1 MANQYMSMETLRFML
16 YNVHNTEALF
26 DRERFQD
33 YDREAIDMY
42 LDSIKDFSDKEL
54 FPYIKEM
61 DEKPAYWK
69 DGTIIVHPQF
79 EKILPMAGE
88 MCLVASG
95 FDYEHGGM
103 QMPATVMNAAGF
115 IMESANNHVP
125 GYFGLTAGAAHLL
138 ISYASDEIRDTYLPN
153 MVAMKWGGTMCLTE
167 PGAGSSMHGVKT
179 TATPTGDGRYKIK
192 GQKIFIS
199 SGDYNYV
206 DNVVHLVLA
215 RIDGSPEGTKGIS
228 LFCVPKKRVEA
239 NGELVYNN
247 VYTAGEFEKLGQR
260 GYCTTHLV
268 FGEDDTAYGWLVGE
282 ENQGLKCMFQMMNEA
297 RIGTGRSGT
306 AIASAAYYASLQYA
320 NERTQGRK
328 LTNASNPEKVTNSTP
343 IIQHADVRRML
354 LAQKAVV
361 EGALSLITE
370 TSILADIE
378 HTSEGEEKENAHLLL
393 ELLTP
398 MVKTYPAEKGRESV
412 NNGLQILGGYGFT
425 MDFILQQYLRD
436 IRIIALY
443 EGTTGIQSLDLL
455 GRKITMKNGKAL
467 QLLAAR
473 IQEDIQA
480 AMTYDDLKPYAQT
493 LGKNLMMAQ
502 ETLGFLMPFAMKG
515 EFERFLSDAT
525 IFMEFFSTITIGWQ
539 WLKIATAAKQA
550 LVIGKTEYA
559 AEFYES
565 KIHTMRFYYKYE
577 MTKTK
582 SLSKIIMSDDV
593 LTVSAQEV
601 AFA

>member
-33 YDREAIDMY
+33 YDKETVDIY

-61 DEKPAYWK
+61 DEKPSYWK
-69 DGTIIVHPQF
+69 DGTIYVHPQF
-79 EKILPMAGE
+79 EKLLPMAGE
-88 MCLVASG
+88 MGLVGGG
-95 FDYEHGGM
+95 FDYEDGGL
-103 QMPATVMNAAGF
+103 QLPATVINAAGF
-115 IMESANNHVP
+115 IMDAANNHVP

-138 ISYASDEIRDTYLPN
+138 ISYASEEIKKTYLPN
-153 MVAMKWGGTMCLTE
+153 MIAMKWGGSMCLTE
-167 PGAGSSMHGVKT
+167 PGAGSSMNGVKS
-179 TATPTGDGRYKIK
+179 TAEAVGDGRYKIK

-199 SGDYNYV
+199 CGDYNYV

-215 RIDGSPEGTKGIS
+215 RLEGAPEGTKGIS
-228 LFCVPKKRVEA
+228 MFCVPKKRVEA
-239 NGELVYNN
+239 NGDLTYNN

-268 FGEDDTAYGWLVGE
+268 FGEDGDSYGWLVGE

-297 RIGTGRSGT
+297 RIGTGRSGA

-320 NERTQGRK
+320 NERKQGRK
-328 LTNASNPEKVTNSTP
+328 LTSTAKPEAVNNSTT
-343 IIQHADVRRML
+343 IIEHADVRRML

-361 EGALSLITE
+361 EGSLSLIAE

-378 HTSEGEEKENAHLLL
+378 HTSTGEEKENAHLLL

-412 NNGLQILGGYGFT
+412 DNGLQILGGYGFT

-436 IRIIALY
+436 IRIIAIY

-455 GRKITMKNGKAL
+455 GRKMTMKNGKAL

-473 IQEDIQA
+473 IQEDIA
-480 AMTYDDLKPYAQT
+480 AASTYDDLKPYAQT
-493 LGKNLMMAQ
+493 LGKNLLMAQ
-502 ETLGFLMPFAMKG
+502 ETLAFLMPFAMKG

-525 IFMEFFSTITIGWQ
+525 IFMDFFSTITIGWQ

-550 LVIGKTEYA
+550 LVTGKTEYA
-559 AEFYES
+559 ADFYES
-565 KIHTMRFYYKYE
+565 KVHTMRFFYKYE

-593 LTVSAQEV
+593 LTVSTQEV

>member
-1 MANQYMSMETLRFML
+1 MANQYMSMETLRFMM

-26 DRERFQD
+26 DRERYQE
-33 YDREAIDMY
+33 YDRETIDIY

-79 EKILPMAGE
+79 EKLLPMAGE
-88 MCLVASG
+88 MGLVGSA
-95 FDYEHGGM
+95 FNYEDGGM
-103 QMPATVMNAAGF
+103 QLPVTVVNAANF
-115 IMESANNHVP
+115 IMECANNHVP

-138 ISYASDEIRDTYLPN
+138 ISYATEEIKNTYVPN
-153 MVAMKWGGTMCLTE
+153 MVAMKWGGSMCLTE
-167 PGAGSSMHGVKT
+167 PGAGSSMNGVKT
-179 TATPTGDGRYKIK
+179 TAQAVGDGRYKIK

-215 RIDGSPEGTKGIS
+215 RTEGAPAGTKGIS

-239 NGELVYNN
+239 NGDLTYNN
-247 VYTAGEFEKLGQR
+247 VYTAAEFEKLGQR
-260 GYCTTHLV
+260 GYCTTHLI
-268 FGEDDTAYGWLVGE
+268 FGEDGDAYGWLVGE

-297 RIGTGRSGT
+297 RIGTGRSG
-306 AIASAAYYASLQYA
+306 ASIATAAYYASLQYA
-320 NERTQGRK
+320 NERSQGRK
-328 LTNASNPEKVTNSTP
+328 LASASKPEAVNETTP

-354 LAQKAVV
+354 LVQKAIV
-361 EGALSLITE
+361 EGSLSLIAE

-378 HTSEGEEKENAHLLL
+378 ITSTGEEKENAHLLL

-412 NNGLQILGGYGFT
+412 NNGLQILGGYGYT

-436 IRIIALY
+436 IRIIAIY

-467 QLLAAR
+467 QLLAAK

-493 LGKNLMMAQ
+493 LGANLLMVQ

-550 LVIGKTEYA
+550 LITGKTEYSPA
-559 AEFYES
+559 FYES
-565 KIHTMRFYYKYE
+565 KIHTMRFFYKYE

-582 SLSKIIMSDDV
+582 SLSKIIMSEDV
-593 LTVSAQEV
+593 LTLSALEL